1 MTLHAV
7 LCGAPPGDPDAC
19 MAAIERFA
27 ESRSLWLKI
36 TAWEKGTVVQEVAR
50 LTKPRWGLVQ
60 DRRFSTRGDGG

>member
-7 LCGAPPGDPDAC
+7 LCGAPPGDPDAA

-36 TAWEKGTVVQEVAR
+36 TAWEKGVVVQEAPTAAQRNSPKECWAR
-50 LTKPRWGLVQ
+50 WQKGP
-60 DRRFSTRGDGG
+60 